1 LGSNQFHALEQSFE
15 VPLVEK
21 FPFPTILMS
30 CLPFTKFSTS
40 HEIQIEKHICFVV
53 TRECHYRVGKYNI
66 TTVKSVVQ
74 CEQKNFFYF
83 LFNNKIKNIYLFII
97 SFYIKKLANFN

>member
-1 LGSNQFHALEQSFE
+1 MF
-15 VPLVEK
+15 
-21 FPFPTILMS
+21 
-30 CLPFTKFSTS
+30 CLPVTKIFTS

-74 CEQKNFFYF
+74 CEQFF
-83 LFNNKIKNIYLFII
+83 LNNKILIYIYINIFN
-97 SFYIKKLANFN
+97 IKIWQNLT